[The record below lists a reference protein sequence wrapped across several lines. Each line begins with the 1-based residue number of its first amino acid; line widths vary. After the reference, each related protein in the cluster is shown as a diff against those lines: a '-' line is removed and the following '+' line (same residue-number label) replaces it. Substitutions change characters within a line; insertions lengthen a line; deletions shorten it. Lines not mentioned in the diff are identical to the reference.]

1 MSDSFNISSLI
12 KLFTGY
18 DSAGPNNDKIDT
30 LLEYSKLGGY
40 LNGEYVESTKFK
52 NLSRIKQNKLKK
64 LFNSVKDE
72 FNKIINNPEILP
84 EITDENVEKYIN
96 EEHKLYYL
104 EYPTEEQ
111 EKMLEKIQKAL
122 FKYLIDNGAVIDK
135 NITPDNCNFG
145 FILKS
150 IKKEKQMA
158 EEFKA
163 NGEKTL
169 KLINNPYDNNKL
181 KISAEKYIA
190 ENSISR
196 IETAQTDLGNG
207 EFDKVAIQKTNTC
220 WALAGINS
228 LLQTEKGKKLLETN
242 SYYDKKTGVFAIHLQ
257 EAEEN
262 GMHDGIYIV
271 TPEEIAKESANLA
284 EGDGDITAY
293 LIAIEKYFEEVR
305 NNPELEEKM
314 ETKNSTVRDVD
325 EGNYNFRFFEILTG
339 GQCSQYPSLYNVK
352 IQNGIGNGSATTAIE
367 YETIYDIAKNKNGA
381 SVLTAANHSISV
393 AGVRNGNLLIQESN
407 NNPGFAEEFSD
418 KERNHIVFK
427 PSEPIN
433 GAPAYELSKED
444 YDGYISAASFI
455 RW

>member
-228 LLQTEKGKKLLETN
+228 LLQTEKGKELLETN

-262 GMHDGIYIV
+262 GLHDGIYIV
-271 TPEEIAKESANLA
+271 TPE
-284 EGDGDITAY
+284 
-293 LIAIEKYFEEVR
+293 
-305 NNPELEEKM
+305 
-314 ETKNSTVRDVD
+314 
-325 EGNYNFRFFEILTG
+325 
-339 GQCSQYPSLYNVK
+339 
-352 IQNGIGNGSATTAIE
+352 
-367 YETIYDIAKNKNGA
+367 
-381 SVLTAANHSISV
+381 
-393 AGVRNGNLLIQESN
+393 
-407 NNPGFAEEFSD
+407 
-418 KERNHIVFK
+418 
-427 PSEPIN
+427 
-433 GAPAYELSKED
+433 
-444 YDGYISAASFI
+444 
-455 RW
+455 